1 MSNLGLKSFFQRS
14 TSSRAQY
21 PSKGLQ
27 NDRNERKLSKPFPRP
42 WLRLS
47 SWRKGDSYDVILYS
61 MEIGS
66 IYIEILMEEQKDEVK
81 KYLTGSV
88 NPVLKPIVEAIAKVR
103 PPNIMKFILEYAQ
116 K

>member
-1 MSNLGLKSFFQRS
+1 MSNLALKSFSQRS

-27 NDRNERKLSKPFPRP
+27 SDRNERKLSRPFPRP
-42 WLRLS
+42 WRRLS
-47 SWRKGDSYDVILYS
+47 SWRIGDFYDVILYS
-61 MEIGS
+61 MEIDS
-66 IYIEILMEEQKDEVK
+66 IYIGFLMEEQKDEVK
-81 KYLTGSV
+81 KYLTSSV
-88 NPVLKPIVEAIAKVR
+88 NPVLKPIVEAIAKAR

>member
-1 MSNLGLKSFFQRS
+1 
-14 TSSRAQY
+14 
-21 PSKGLQ
+21 
-27 NDRNERKLSKPFPRP
+27 
-42 WLRLS
+42 
-47 SWRKGDSYDVILYS
+47 